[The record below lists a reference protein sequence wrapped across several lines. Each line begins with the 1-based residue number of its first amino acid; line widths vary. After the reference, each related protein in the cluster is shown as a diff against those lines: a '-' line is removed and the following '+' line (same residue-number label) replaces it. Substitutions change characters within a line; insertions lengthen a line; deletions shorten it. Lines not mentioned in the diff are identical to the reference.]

1 MVATSTS
8 LDFTAGDLVISA
20 VGDGASTGSY
30 TDNQASPI
38 VLEEITTAG
47 AIVAAMELPQ
57 TTTTNANGVTEN
69 AISGEYGSSSEGLLS
84 LSADGQSLVIA
95 GYAVNANTYNSGG
108 AAVYGNA
115 ALAQSTSV
123 PNGAYTAVARVIA
136 DVNYNGVVDT
146 STALYNVFNE
156 NNPRSVATVN
166 GSTFYISGQGLKG
179 DTTQGVFEATDGA
192 SSATAIDT
200 STDTRAVEIY
210 NGELYVSRDSKQG
223 TGGTSNISVY
233 GTNLPNSATAP
244 TDLSGIAGTV
254 TLTAAQENTVNSGAV
269 GTTIHLSPES
279 YFFANA
285 TTLYVADGG
294 IPKEGGIGDG
304 GLQKWTYNGSKW
316 MLDYTISQGLNL
328 VANTASAGTTGLI
341 GLTGKVVGTT
351 VELFA
356 TNTTVNDLDQTY
368 VFGATDVLGA
378 TTAASDGA
386 SDVFSVLVTAPA
398 DTNIRGIAFAPTI
411 ACYCS
416 GTMISA
422 LAGEQ
427 AVEDLRIGDILLTAR
442 GEQRP
447 IKWIGRRSYAGRFL
461 AANPGIKPIRF
472 RAGSLG
478 GGLPQRDLL
487 VSPDH
492 AMFLHGILVPAKA
505 LVNGGTIRQ
514 EHGLDRVDYYHVEL
528 DSHDIILAEGAAS
541 ETFLDDDSRGMFHNA
556 AEYAALYPDAPAQ
569 HGFCTQRFDSGHEVE
584 AVRQALAAIS
594 VDAAAA

>member
-8 LDFTAGDLVISA
+8 LDFTDGDLVISA

-123 PNGAYTAVARVIA
+123 PNGAYTAVARVVA
-136 DVNYNGVVDT
+136 DVNYSGVVDT

-179 DTTQGVFEATDGA
+179 DTTQGVVEATDGA

-294 IPKEGGIGDG
+294 IPKEGRIGDG

-386 SDVFSVLVTAPA
+386 NDVFSVLVTAPA

-472 RAGSLG
+472 RAGLLG

-541 ETFLDDDSRGMFHNA
+541 ETFLDDDSRGIFHNA

-569 HGFCTQRFDSGHEVE
+569 RGFCTQRFDSGHEVE